1 MSEAVVWTIVFFGGD
16 LLIVL
21 VLLFLAVRKD
31 MQKTRAER

>member
-21 VLLFLAVRKD
+21 VLLWLAIRKD
-31 MQKTRAER
+31 MQKARTER